1 MLDISVTVEGI
12 REARQC
18 GVKLCAILY
27 EGKIF
32 FFSCL
37 MCPTLFRF
45 DTSFVVPVTILA
57 ASVWIFLGH
66 PFHTACIY
74 PKFLCHAPKYAY

>member
-32 FFSCL
+32 
-37 MCPTLFRF
+37 
-45 DTSFVVPVTILA
+45 SFHV
-57 ASVWIFLGH
+57 
-66 PFHTACIY
+66 
-74 PKFLCHAPKYAY
+74 